1 MFVSRCLGFAAC
13 RYDGVAIGND
23 LVEAM
28 RPHVEFR
35 AVCPEMAVGLGVPR
49 ERIRLV
55 RAGRAL
61 RLVQP
66 ATGRDLTD
74 PMTRFA
80 ELRLASANGLHG
92 FILKSRSPSCG
103 VSDAKRYSRAD
114 AKNPVGQGAGFF
126 AAAALR
132 KFPDLP
138 IEDEAR
144 LADPRLREHFLTRL
158 FTRAAFEEVART
170 RLLKA
175 LVQFQA
181 ANEMLLEAHSR
192 KDAAELRRIVA
203 NRERRSLD
211 ALLPDYRARLAR
223 ALARP
228 ADGRLECDGAAAR
241 DGVARETAGREREG
255 AVPAP
260 RWRSTAPA
268 NCRSAPRAASSAPG
282 SRKTPTKN
290 SCARQTFFEPYP
302 KELDSPAR
310 CPKNLPRRQVEK
322 SLLARV
328 DRRDQLLPAC
338 RGSGAMGRKPPRRPR
353 SSTGRSCSPPPI
365 GRCGC
370 S

>member
-35 AVCPEMAVGLGVPR
+35 AVCPEMAIGLGVPR
-49 ERIRLV
+49 ERIRIV
-55 RAGRAL
+55 RAGQAL

-74 PMTRFA
+74 PATRFA
-80 ELRLASANGLHG
+80 ELRLNSASGLHG

-103 VSDAKRYSRAD
+103 ISDAKSYSRAD
-114 AKNPVGQGAGFF
+114 ARNPVGRGAGFF

-138 IEDEAR
+138 IQDEAR

-158 FTRAAFEEVART
+158 FTKAAFEEVART
-170 RLLKA
+170 RSLKA

-181 ANEMLLEAHSR
+181 ANELLLEAHSR

-211 ALLPDYRARLAR
+211 ALLPDYRAWLAR

-228 ADGRLECDGAAAR
+228 AKAGSNVTALLRAMESLSNPPR
-241 DGVARETAGREREG
+241 AREKARFLAALEKYRAGKL
-255 AVPAP
+255 PL
-260 RWRSTAPA
+260 
-268 NCRSAPRAASSAPG
+268 SAPRRILRAWIAENPDEKSL
-282 SRKTPTKN
+282 
-290 SCARQTFFEPYP
+290 ARQTFFEPYP
-302 KELDSPAR
+302 HELDAPAR
-310 CPKNLPRRQVEK
+310 
-322 SLLARV
+322 
-328 DRRDQLLPAC
+328 
-338 RGSGAMGRKPPRRPR
+338 
-353 SSTGRSCSPPPI
+353 
-365 GRCGC
+365 
-370 S
+370 

>member
-1 MFVSRCLGFAAC
+1 MAARNFAKPVVFVSRCLGFAAC
-13 RYDGVAIGND
+13 RYDGVAIGNG

-35 AVCPEMAVGLGVPR
+35 AVCPEVAVGLGVPR
-49 ERIRLV
+49 EKLRVV
-55 RAGRAL
+55 RAGQAL

-74 PMTRFA
+74 SVRRFA
-80 ELRLASANGLHG
+80 EVRLGSANGLHG

-103 VSDAKRYSRAD
+103 IGDAKRYSRAD
-114 AKNPVGQGAGFF
+114 AANPVGRGAGFF

-158 FTRAAFEEVART
+158 FTRAAFEEVARS

-192 KDAAELRRIVA
+192 KDADELRRIVA

-228 ADGRLECDGAAAR
+228 AVAGSNVAALLRAMKSLSKPPAAR
-241 DGVARETAGREREG
+241 EKARFLAALEKYRAGKL
-255 AVPAP
+255 PL
-260 RWRSTAPA
+260 
-268 NCRSAPRAASSAPG
+268 SAPRRILRAWIASNPDE
-282 SRKTPTKN
+282 K
-290 SCARQTFFEPYP
+290 CLARQTFFEPYP
-302 KELDSPAR
+302 QELDSP
-310 CPKNLPRRQVEK
+310 K
-322 SLLARV
+322 
-328 DRRDQLLPAC
+328 D
-338 RGSGAMGRKPPRRPR
+338 
-353 SSTGRSCSPPPI
+353 
-365 GRCGC
+365 
-370 S
+370 

>member
-1 MFVSRCLGFAAC
+1 METAARTFVKPVVFVSRCLGFAAC

-35 AVCPEMAVGLGVPR
+35 AVCPEMAIGLGVPR
-49 ERIRLV
+49 ERIRIV

-66 ATGRDLTD
+66 ATGRDLTN
-74 PMTRFA
+74 PLTRFA
-80 ELRLASANGLHG
+80 ELRLTSANRFDG

-103 VSDAKRYSRAD
+103 ISDAKRYSRTEAR
-114 AKNPVGQGAGFF
+114 NPVGRGAGFF

-158 FTRAAFEEVART
+158 FTQAAFEEVART
-170 RLLKA
+170 RLLRA

-211 ALLPDYRARLAR
+211 ALLPNYRARLAR

-228 ADGRLECDGAAAR
+228 GKAGANVTALRRAMESLSEPP
-241 DGVARETAGREREG
+241 GAREKARFLAALEKYRAGKL
-255 AVPAP
+255 PL
-260 RWRSTAPA
+260 
-268 NCRSAPRAASSAPG
+268 SAPRRILRDWIA
-282 SRKTPTKN
+282 KN
-290 SCARQTFFEPYP
+290 PDEKLLARQTFFEPYP
-302 KELDSPAR
+302 KELDTPAR
-310 CPKNLPRRQVEK
+310 C
-322 SLLARV
+322 
-328 DRRDQLLPAC
+328 
-338 RGSGAMGRKPPRRPR
+338 
-353 SSTGRSCSPPPI
+353 CSPTSAR
-365 GRCGC
+365 GRR
-370 S
+370 

>member
-1 MFVSRCLGFAAC
+1 LEIPARSFAKPVVFVSRCLGFAAC

-35 AVCPEMAVGLGVPR
+35 AVCPEMAIGLGVPR
-49 ERIRLV
+49 EKIRIV

-66 ATGRDLTD
+66 ATGRDLTN
-74 PMTRFA
+74 PLTRFA
-80 ELRLASANGLHG
+80 ELRLTSANGLHG

-103 VSDAKRYSRAD
+103 ISDVKRYSRAD
-114 AKNPVGQGAGFF
+114 ARNPVGRGAGLFG
-126 AAAALR
+126 AAALR

-158 FTRAAFEEVART
+158 FTQAAFEEVARA

-181 ANEMLLEAHSR
+181 ANEMLLEAHTR
-192 KDAAELRRIVA
+192 KGAAELRRVVA
-203 NRERRSLD
+203 NQDRRSLD

-228 ADGRLECDGAAAR
+228 GKAGANAR
-241 DGVARETAGREREG
+241 ALRRAMESLSKPPGAREKARFLAAIEKYRAGKL
-255 AVPAP
+255 PL
-260 RWRSTAPA
+260 
-268 NCRSAPRAASSAPG
+268 SAPRRILRDWIA
-282 SRKTPTKN
+282 KN
-290 SCARQTFFEPYP
+290 PDEKFLARQTFFEPYP
-302 KELDSPAR
+302 KELDA
-310 CPKNLPRRQVEK
+310 
-322 SLLARV
+322 
-328 DRRDQLLPAC
+328 
-338 RGSGAMGRKPPRRPR
+338 RPR
-353 SSTGRSCSPPPI
+353 C
-365 GRCGC
+365 
-370 S
+370 

>member
-1 MFVSRCLGFAAC
+1 LEIAVRSFPKPVVFVSRCLGFAAC

-28 RPHVEFR
+28 RPFVEFR

-49 ERIRLV
+49 ERIRIV
-55 RAGRAL
+55 RAGHAL

-80 ELRLASANGLHG
+80 ELRLASANGFHG

-103 VSDAKRYSRAD
+103 ISDAKSYSRAD
-114 AKNPVGQGAGFF
+114 AGNPVGRGAGFF

-144 LADPRLREHFLTRL
+144 LADPRLREHFLMRL
-158 FTRAAFEEVART
+158 FTQAAFEEVART
-170 RLLKA
+170 RSLKA

-181 ANEMLLEAHSR
+181 ANELLLEAHSR

-203 NRERRSLD
+203 NRERHSLD

-228 ADGRLECDGAAAR
+228 GKAGSNVTALLRAMDSLSNPPGACEKAR
-241 DGVARETAGREREG
+241 FLAEIEKYRAGKL
-255 AVPAP
+255 PL
-260 RWRSTAPA
+260 
-268 NCRSAPRAASSAPG
+268 SAPRRILRAWIA
-282 SRKTPTKN
+282 KN
-290 SCARQTFFEPYP
+290 PNEKSLARQTFVEPYP
-302 KELDSPAR
+302 EA
-310 CPKNLPRRQVEK
+310 
-322 SLLARV
+322 LATV
-328 DRRDQLLPAC
+328 A
-338 RGSGAMGRKPPRRPR
+338 
-353 SSTGRSCSPPPI
+353 
-365 GRCGC
+365 
-370 S
+370 

>member
-1 MFVSRCLGFAAC
+1 MAVRSFAKPVVFVSRCLGFAAC

-49 ERIRLV
+49 ERIRIV
-55 RAGRAL
+55 RAGAAL

-74 PMTRFA
+74 PVTRFA
-80 ELRLASANGLHG
+80 QLRLNSASGLHG

-103 VSDAKRYSRAD
+103 ISDAKRYSRAD
-114 AKNPVGQGAGFF
+114 AGNAAGRGAGFF

-158 FTRAAFEEVART
+158 FAKAAFEEVART
-170 RLLKA
+170 RSLKA

-181 ANEMLLEAHSR
+181 ANELLLEAHSR

-228 ADGRLECDGAAAR
+228 GKAGSNVAALLRAMKSLSKPP
-241 DGVARETAGREREG
+241 GAREKARFLAALEKYRAGKL
-255 AVPAP
+255 PL
-260 RWRSTAPA
+260 
-268 NCRSAPRAASSAPG
+268 SAPRRILRVWIA
-282 SRKTPTKN
+282 KN
-290 SCARQTFFEPYP
+290 SDEKSLARQTFFEPYP
-302 KELDSPAR
+302 EELDA
-310 CPKNLPRRQVEK
+310 
-322 SLLARV
+322 
-328 DRRDQLLPAC
+328 
-338 RGSGAMGRKPPRRPR
+338 PPR
-353 SSTGRSCSPPPI
+353 
-365 GRCGC
+365 
-370 S
+370 